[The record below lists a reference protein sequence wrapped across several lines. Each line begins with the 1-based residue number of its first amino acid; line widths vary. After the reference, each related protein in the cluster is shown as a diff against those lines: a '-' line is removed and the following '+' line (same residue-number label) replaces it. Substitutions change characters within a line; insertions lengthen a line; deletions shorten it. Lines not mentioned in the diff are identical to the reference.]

1 MRMKH
6 EPVAA
11 RQRVNLLLDR
21 ESVEA
26 ARELGL
32 NLSRTVERGL
42 AREIKAARQDRW
54 REENQEALAKW
65 AEWYERDGDPLA
77 HLPPL

>member
-1 MRMKH
+1 MKH
-6 EPVAA
+6 EPIST

-21 ESVEA
+21 ETVQA

-42 AREIKAARQDRW
+42 AREIKAARDQRW
-54 REENQEALAKW
+54 LEENRAWIA
-65 AEWYERDGDPLA
+65 AYNEWYEQEGDPLA
-77 HLPPL
+77 HLEPL